1 MAALFRRQEDSDRVG
16 EFLAAA
22 CNLIEAPWG
31 IALIADDVAA
41 HPPPEPMRPGVQQTG
56 FVQAMVAAAE
66 TVAAEPIAPASGRM
80 AIEIEK
86 NRRVIVDVDA
96 AALALAI
103 LEWLA

>member
-1 MAALFRRQEDSDRVG
+1 
-16 EFLAAA
+16 
-22 CNLIEAPWG
+22 
-31 IALIADDVAA
+31 
-41 HPPPEPMRPGVQQTG
+41 MRPGVQQTG

-103 LEWLA
+103 LEWLGVASEARLSRSAAGCRTAYALANCLVMVYCPQAQCPERFEEVWICRT